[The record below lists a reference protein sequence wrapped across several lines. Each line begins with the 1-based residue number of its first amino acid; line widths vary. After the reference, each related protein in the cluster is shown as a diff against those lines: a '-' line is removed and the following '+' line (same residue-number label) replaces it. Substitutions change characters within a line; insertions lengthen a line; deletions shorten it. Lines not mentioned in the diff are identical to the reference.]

1 MYGQVEHITFCIPH
15 YAVCSGCVMSILTR
29 YWMHAVFRCMLDIR
43 CMQFFLLS
51 KSIFLLSKV
60 FLFLCVTEKS
70 LLLFRSCPKKESP
83 SIRALLALHDY
94 IDPSSLKE
102 VVSTLLLLPQ
112 KYLVAPEKQLSVYGH
127 AVLKLLSDS
136 MRRFSEDHSS
146 CIALSQAH
154 LQGLAALLT
163 SSQCVQLEDFLL
175 QVQIW
180 HSSPPYTHSQ
190 VLFRS

>member
-1 MYGQVEHITFCIPH
+1 
-15 YAVCSGCVMSILTR
+15 
-29 YWMHAVFRCMLDIR
+29 MHAV
-43 CMQFFLLS
+43 FFLLS

-60 FLFLCVTEKS
+60 FCFYASLKKS

-112 KYLVAPEKQLSVYGH
+112 KYLVAHEKQLSVYGH

-136 MRRFSEDHSS
+136 MRRVSEDHSS

-180 HSSPPYTHSQ
+180 HSSPPYNHSQ
-190 VLFRS
+190 VLFHSSLEVIKKFE